1 MSIHVTENLQEFS
14 ILFFIQF
21 KDFQTFLSSLSEQE
35 TREGGEV
42 VGPPVRGAGVGVEV
56 DRHLVPSLQLRYH
69 HLTNSTP
76 YTPPGLWCYLYL
88 TGHAVGVVVVMVLIV
103 DAGQLLSISS
113 DGEKD
118 LLLVLGADC
127 EAQQIITRD
136 GDREDSGPSGKG
148 L

>member
-1 MSIHVTENLQEFS
+1 MVTL
-14 ILFFIQF
+14 
-21 KDFQTFLSSLSEQE
+21 
-35 TREGGEV
+35 
-42 VGPPVRGAGVGVEV
+42 PVRGASVGVEV
-56 DRHLVPSLQLRYH
+56 DCDLVPHPQGGDQ
-69 HLTNSTP
+69 HLA
-76 YTPPGLWCYLYL
+76 
-88 TGHAVGVVVVMVLIV
+88 GHAVGVVVVMVLIV

-136 GDREDSGPSGKG
+136 GDREDSGPSGKE

>member
-1 MSIHVTENLQEFS
+1 MSILH
-14 ILFFIQF
+14 
-21 KDFQTFLSSLSEQE
+21 
-35 TREGGEV
+35 
-42 VGPPVRGAGVGVEV
+42 PVEE
-56 DRHLVPSLQLRYH
+56 
-69 HLTNSTP
+69 
-76 YTPPGLWCYLYL
+76 C
-88 TGHAVGVVVVMVLIV
+88 V